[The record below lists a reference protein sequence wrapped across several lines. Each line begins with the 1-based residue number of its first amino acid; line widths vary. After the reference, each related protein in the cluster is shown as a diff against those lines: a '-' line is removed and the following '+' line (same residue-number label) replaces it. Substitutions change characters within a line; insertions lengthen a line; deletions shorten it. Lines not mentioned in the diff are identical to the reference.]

1 MPERAQNSQTKG
13 NGFMEESANRT
24 TGGAATFAAAKDL
37 FYGDFAAASSLSG
50 EFTTY
55 GRVVSVTG
63 KWVTLESFGFP
74 KCEMGFDAGRCV
86 RAVFRPYNFR
96 EASELVGKTLVRL
109 ERDGDAL
116 VPVERMLVHRVSLFR
131 ANGESFV
138 RINRADCE
146 NNLPEDDAARLL
158 DKCFLVEPYL
168 TPCGVAEIADSCADF
183 GPTAKRVSRY
193 FSLFGA
199 GCPDMKTEADGGRSV
214 G

>member
-1 MPERAQNSQTKG
+1 
-13 NGFMEESANRT
+13 MEESANRT

-37 FYGDFAAASSLSG
+37 FFGDFAAAVAKRPCDT
-50 EFTTY
+50 TTY

-63 KWVTLESFGFP
+63 KWVTLETFGFP
-74 KCEMGFDAGRCV
+74 KIEMGFDAGRCV
-86 RAVFRPYNFR
+86 RAVLRPYNFR

-109 ERDGDAL
+109 EREGDAL

-168 TPCGVAEIADSCADF
+168 MPCGVAEMADSCADF

-193 FSLFGA
+193 FSLFDA
-199 GCPDMKTEADGGRSV
+199 GRPDMKQKADGGWSV